1 MLPLFCWRDWNLCA
15 LTRQWKSTF
24 SVSQLGGVLGYAP
37 RKMKAE
43 NLIFKSK
50 SSKTAPAGNVFKTN
64 TWCDE
69 TYVQS
74 AFSAPPAVWPRIT
87 NHAIGGIW

>member
-1 MLPLFCWRDWNLCA
+1 M
-15 LTRQWKSTF
+15 
-24 SVSQLGGVLGYAP
+24 
-37 RKMKAE
+37 AE

-50 SSKTAPAGNVFKTN
+50 SSKTAPAGNVFKTI

-69 TYVQS
+69 TYVQC

-87 NHAIGGIW
+87 SHALGEFDKLDLLRMTGFVCHSTSWRAYP